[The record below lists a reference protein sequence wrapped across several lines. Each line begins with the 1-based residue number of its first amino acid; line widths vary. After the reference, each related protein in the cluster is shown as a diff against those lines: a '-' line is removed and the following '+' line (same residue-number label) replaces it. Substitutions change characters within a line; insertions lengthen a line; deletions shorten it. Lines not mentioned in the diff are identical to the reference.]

1 MKNKITVSIAGQ
13 EYTMVAEEGE
23 EYVKR
28 CAALVDSQVR
38 DVMNGARLGRSDAA
52 VLAAMNIADQFFK
65 EQEAS
70 ENLRRQIKEGL
81 DENAKL
87 KMELRNTEIKAFIRI
102 RLINITFNNIVL
114 ISEMHGTAVSGR
126 RRFFNK
132 LHCIFIIRRKLFI
145 ANLKHFLIRLIIL
158 MSCVIHKFF
167 LSAELIFNVTD
178 NYYGIKPVL
187 FWQINCF
194 VNFIFIISA

>member
-23 EYVKR
+23 DYVKR

-70 ENLRRQIKEGL
+70 ENLRRHPWVRPSVLRFVSSGNRVASGL
-81 DENAKL
+81 AW
-87 KMELRNTEIKAFIRI
+87 A
-102 RLINITFNNIVL
+102 
-114 ISEMHGTAVSGR
+114 
-126 RRFFNK
+126 
-132 LHCIFIIRRKLFI
+132 
-145 ANLKHFLIRLIIL
+145 
-158 MSCVIHKFF
+158 
-167 LSAELIFNVTD
+167 
-178 NYYGIKPVL
+178 
-187 FWQINCF
+187 
-194 VNFIFIISA
+194 